1 MSDFQFIF
9 LCMFALAL
17 VTMAVIWARRENE
30 QTIYTLT
37 DDSAPQETATTSYT
51 TYAASDILPEAVT
64 AQTALD
70 FAKVYARYAIGAVE
84 QLYKNGEVAKEDRK
98 EKAIEVLKV
107 FLKADGYDP
116 DDEDLSAA
124 LPYLI
129 ESGLYEESRPLF

>member
-37 DDSAPQETATTSYT
+37 DDSAPQEPASYT
-51 TYAASDILPEAVT
+51 TYASSDILPEAVT
-64 AQTALD
+64 AQTALG
-70 FAKVYARYAIGAVE
+70 FAKVYALYAIGAVE
-84 QLYKNGEVAKEDRK
+84 QLCKNGDVAKEDRK

-116 DDEDLSAA
+116 DDADLSAA